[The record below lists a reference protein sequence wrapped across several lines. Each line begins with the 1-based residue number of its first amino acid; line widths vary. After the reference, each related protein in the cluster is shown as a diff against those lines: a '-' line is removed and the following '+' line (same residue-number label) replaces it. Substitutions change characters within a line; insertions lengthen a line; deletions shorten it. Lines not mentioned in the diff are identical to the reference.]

1 MKRALISKNKFKF
14 IDETIEIPNIRDPNY
29 EAWDQ
34 CNNLIHS
41 WILGS
46 LSPSIAHNV
55 IYIENA
61 IEVWNDLKERFS
73 QGDLIR
79 IAKLQQE
86 LHNLRQGTLN
96 VSEYF
101 TELKSLWEELEYYR
115 PTPQCTCLVT
125 CMCITIRK
133 SKLYRQQDN
142 IIHFLMG
149 FNDSFEV

>member
-1 MKRALISKNKFKF
+1 MKRALVSKNKFKF
-14 IDETIEIPNIRDPNY
+14 IDGTIEVPNICDPNY
-29 EAWDQ
+29 EAWDR

-46 LSPSIAHNV
+46 LSPSIAHIV

-79 IAKLQQE
+79 IAEQQQE

-101 TELKSLWEELEYYR
+101 TELKSLWEELEHYR
-115 PTPQCTCLVT
+115 PIPQCTCPVT
-125 CMCITIRK
+125 CTCLTMRN
-133 SKLYRQQDN
+133 SRLYRQ
-142 IIHFLMG
+142 
-149 FNDSFEV
+149 